1 MLPAQDGSGG
11 ADLEPV
17 TVVELGSAVAFA
29 ALETLVV
36 GRCFLVALL
45 EERTVM
51 MSHTPNPLPS
61 PNPTLAPT
69 PVPHTPTPHPNPSL
83 NPNQE
88 RNYAL
93 ARNIRKAHFGT
104 KVGDTVVAVL
114 GAALLNGVK
123 RLLTSSRVV

>member
-11 ADLEPV
+11 ADVEPV

-61 PNPTLAPT
+61 PKPDLG
-69 PVPHTPTPHPNPSL
+69 PNPSPTHTIPAPQPQPQPQPGAQL
-83 NPNQE
+83 C
-88 RNYAL
+88 A
-93 ARNIRKAHFGT
+93 GT
-104 KVGDTVVAVL
+104 
-114 GAALLNGVK
+114 
-123 RLLTSSRVV
+123 